1 MKDKLIKEIT
11 GLNIGIVQLTPG
23 FKVKWFN
30 QEAGNLFMAGNVSEF
45 ENFISSSRGSGK
57 LKTGSIFTLPCD
69 DGDQQVIGSMVNA
82 NQDHVLL
89 LFSESA
95 VATLALFNR
104 EGVSN
109 QVEKYYAYHNQG
121 DDSVVPSLNPLVKQ
135 MVANCLKVASIN
147 TTVLITG
154 ESGVGKEVLART
166 IHRAG
171 DRSSGEM
178 LCINCG
184 CIPEN
189 LLEAELFGYEEGA
202 FTGARKG
209 GKVGLFQ
216 IAQGGTIFLD
226 EIGELPSPMQVKL
239 LRAIHDKQV
248 FPIGSPV
255 PVAIDVRI
263 IAATNKDLKQLVREG
278 LFREDLY
285 YRLNVI
291 PIHVPPLRERK
302 EDIAPLANFF
312 IKKYSL
318 QFGLQKS
325 FTPEAIDLLKNY
337 SWPGNIRQL
346 ENIIQRAIIFSD
358 SFVIDSDQI
367 EKLLL
372 SENMEL
378 AGISNMNNM
387 LPLTD
392 VLDQAERDALIRAKT
407 SCKTTRQMAE
417 LLKISQASVIRK
429 MKKHFL

>member
-1 MKDKLIKEIT
+1 MKDKLIKEIA
-11 GLNIGIVQLTPG
+11 GLNIGIVQLTPAL
-23 FKVKWFN
+23 KVKWFN
-30 QEAGNLFMAGNVSEF
+30 REAGNLFMAGNVSDF
-45 ENFISSSRGSGK
+45 ENILGSSFGSGK
-57 LKTGSIFTLPCD
+57 IKGGRTFMLPCD
-69 DGDQQVIGSMVNA
+69 DGDQRVIGYMIKA
-82 NQDHVLL
+82 EQDHLLL
-89 LFSESA
+89 LFSEAA
-95 VATLALFNR
+95 VATLALYNR

-109 QVEKYYAYHNQG
+109 QIEKYYAYHNQG
-121 DDSVVPSLNPLVKQ
+121 DNSIVPSLNPLVKQ
-135 MVANCLKVASIN
+135 MVGNCLKVASIN

-171 DRSSGEM
+171 DRGSGEM

-226 EIGELPSPMQVKL
+226 EIGELPGPMQVKL
-239 LRAIHDKQV
+239 LRAIQDKQV

-255 PVAIDVRI
+255 PVSIDVRI

-318 QFGLQKS
+318 QFGFQKS
-325 FTPEAIDLLKNY
+325 FTPGAIDLLKNY

-346 ENIIQRAIIFSD
+346 ENIIQRAIIFCD
-358 SFVIDSDQI
+358 SFVIDPEQI

-378 AGISNMNNM
+378 SGIGEMRNV

-429 MKKHFL
+429 LKKHFI

>member
-1 MKDKLIKEIT
+1 MKDKLLKEII
-11 GLNIGIVQLTPG
+11 GLNLGIVQLTSA

-30 QEAGNLFMAGNVSEF
+30 KEAGHLFMANNVSEV
-45 ENFISSSRGSGK
+45 EKKISDSRNMGK
-57 LKTGSIFTLPCD
+57 LKADSAFTLVHV
-69 DGDQQVIGSMVNA
+69 DGDQQIICFMIKADQG
-82 NQDHVLL
+82 HFLL
-89 LFSESA
+89 LFSESTI
-95 VATLALFNR
+95 ATLALYNR
-104 EGVSN
+104 EDINN
-109 QVEKYYAYHNQG
+109 QVDKYYSHYNQG
-121 DDSVVPSLNPLVKQ
+121 DDSIVPSLNPLVKK

-171 DRSSGEM
+171 ERSSGEM

-209 GKVGLFQ
+209 GKIGLFQ
-216 IAQGGTIFLD
+216 VAQGGTIFLD

-239 LRAIHDKQV
+239 LRATQDKQV

-255 PVAIDVRI
+255 PVSIDVRI

-302 EDIAPLANFF
+302 EDIALLANFF
-312 IKKYSL
+312 FKKYSL

-325 FTPEAIDLLKNY
+325 FTPEAIDLLKSY

-358 SFVIDSDQI
+358 SFVIDCDQI
-367 EKLLL
+367 KKLLL
-372 SENMEL
+372 SESMEL
-378 AGISNMNNM
+378 YYNNND
-387 LPLTD
+387 LENIPSLAD
-392 VLDQAERDALIRAKT
+392 VLEQAERDALIKAKI
-407 SCKTTRQMAE
+407 SCRTTRQMAE
-417 LLKISQASVIRK
+417 LLKIDAR
-429 MKKHFL
+429 